1 VTIDDEAGEPE
12 GPVARLTP
20 LGSCA
25 VREQLAEA
33 GVEVPLLPP
42 PAEMTAADLVA
53 AAEGADEDE
62 IAAETD
68 AWLAQRAPDA
78 AAREL
83 LEFAA
88 QGSPVERLV
97 AITAVQRIGAAAEP
111 RWQDALTIRTVRS
124 YAKIAL
130 TEIMAG
136 SAAAS
141 RRRPCADADR
151 QASPRQEGG
160 QAGSQVRLQGE
171 QPTGFGPL
179 SARPRPSW
187 PSAKAR
193 LRRASA

>member
-111 RWQDALTIRTVRS
+111 RWQDALTIRTVRPIPTS
-124 YAKIAL
+124 
-130 TEIMAG
+130 
-136 SAAAS
+136 
-141 RRRPCADADR
+141 PCADADR

-179 SARPRPSW
+179 SACPRPSW